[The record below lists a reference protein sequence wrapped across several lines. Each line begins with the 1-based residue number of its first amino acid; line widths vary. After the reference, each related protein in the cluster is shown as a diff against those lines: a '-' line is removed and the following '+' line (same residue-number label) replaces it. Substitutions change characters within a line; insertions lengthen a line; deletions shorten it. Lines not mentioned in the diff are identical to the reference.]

1 MSTNNTFKGLA
12 KEVKESNRQIVQLE
26 EEIKELR
33 AKKAVK

>member
-1 MSTNNTFKGLA
+1 MTWTHQGLA

-33 AKKAVK
+33 AKKTVK